1 MDITFE
7 DLAERY
13 HVSDGSGFQLKQF
26 NPGDAWKLKFKDRAR
41 ELLESSIKQLSDMLG
56 KLYPQLDAARRK
68 ELAAARAALLR
79 AK

>member
-13 HVSDGSGFQLKQF
+13 RVSDGSGFQLKQF
-26 NPGDAWKLKFKDRAR
+26 NPGDAWKLKSKDRAR
-41 ELLESSIKQLSDMLG
+41 ELLESSIKQLSDTQG
-56 KLYPQLDAARRK
+56 KLYPQLDAGRK

>member
-13 HVSDGSGFQLKQF
+13 RVSDGSGFQLKQF
-26 NPGDAWKLKFKDRAR
+26 NPGDAWKLKSKDRAR
-41 ELLESSIKQLSDMLG
+41 ELLESSIKQLSDTQG